1 MGREEILR
9 RQQQILDGAKA
20 AGRDLTAEEQREFDS
35 LQRELERLDGTAGG
49 SRQSEHSGSRTE
61 NGGNGN
67 SGGGESRSGE
77 GTPQTVAAGTPE
89 EVQQAATRAVE
100 EERRRVAEISSLCR
114 EFGLEP
120 ESYIREGRSMAQ
132 VREAVLE
139 ELKRTRGPVSVR
151 VAADEGDKFRACAA
165 DALMMRAGIPV
176 DSPAAGAGDFRS
188 MRLKDLAVECLARE
202 GEDAMALV
210 RMSPDDM
217 YSHLSRQFYNPT
229 AAFPAIL
236 DSTIR
241 KSIVHLYEQVPTTFQ
256 LWTTKG
262 SLSDFKETRDHE
274 YVIGGMGDFQ
284 EVPENGEIKTDTP
297 KTELLPGRKLK
308 TYAKQFSMTRQA
320 FINDDI
326 GFLTEVPGLYARKA
340 RMTVDR
346 QVYTLMYENGKIF
359 DGEKLFSK
367 KHENMMETGA
377 KPSQQSVQKIIL
389 RMQIQKDQFGDA
401 IYIRP
406 RYIIVPVGYEF
417 DLAVLLHSTQVTGSA
432 NNDINPL
439 YNYPLQVV
447 QTPVLNALA
456 GGKAVPW
463 FMAADPSSAKHI
475 HVDYLNGQEIPV
487 VRRMEAPG
495 VLGFTWDIYT
505 DWGISVRDFRGI
517 AMNPGEVIE

>member
-20 AGRDLTAEEQREFDS
+20 EGRDLTAEEQREFDG
-35 LQRELERLDGTAGG
+35 LQRDLERLDGNAGG
-49 SRQSEHSGSRTE
+49 
-61 NGGNGN
+61 N
-67 SGGGESRSGE
+67 GESRSGE
-77 GTPQTVAAGTPE
+77 GAPQTVAAGTAD
-89 EVQQAATRAVE
+89 EVQQVAKRAVE
-100 EERRRVAEISSLCR
+100 EERRRVTEISSLCR
-114 EFGLEP
+114 EFGIEP
-120 ESYIREGRSMAQ
+120 ESYIREGRSMEQ

-139 ELKRTRGPVSVR
+139 ELKRTREPVRVR
-151 VAADEGDKFRACAA
+151 VAADEGDKFRDCAA

-202 GEDAMALV
+202 GGDAMALV
-210 RMSPDDM
+210 RMSPDEM

-274 YVIGGMGDFQ
+274 YVVGGMGDFQ
-284 EVPENGEIKTDTP
+284 EVPENGEIKADLPQTA
-297 KTELLPGRKLK
+297 LLPGRRLK

-340 RMTVDR
+340 RMTVDK
-346 QVYTLMYENGKIF
+346 QVYSLVYANGMIF

-367 KHENMMETGA
+367 NHKNLMETGE

-389 RMQIQKDQFGDA
+389 RMQRQTDQFGDA

-439 YNYPLQVV
+439 YDYPLKVV

-456 GGKAVPW
+456 NGRAVPW
-463 FMAADPSSAKHI
+463 FTAADPSSAKHI

-517 AMNPGEVIE
+517 AMNPGEVIK